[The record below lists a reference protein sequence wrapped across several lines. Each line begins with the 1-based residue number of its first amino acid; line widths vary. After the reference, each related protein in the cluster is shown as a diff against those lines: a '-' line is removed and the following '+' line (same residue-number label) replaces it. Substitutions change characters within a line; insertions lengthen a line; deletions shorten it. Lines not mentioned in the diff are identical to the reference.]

1 MSYWTT
7 QVLNGLSF
15 GAVLYLIAVGL
26 TLIMGVMRVVNL
38 MHGSGY
44 LLGAY
49 VALTVIQETG
59 SFVLGLLAA
68 VAAGVVVAGVV
79 FLALQLVGND
89 LTRQAVLTFAF
100 VYIIGDLSLQ
110 VFGGTTKQVPTPEW
124 LQGSVDIGPL
134 TYPAYRLFLLGLGAL
149 IALTIFVLERRTMF
163 GAMVRAVADDRDMV
177 AAVGRNPRWIAA
189 GTFAVGMCLAFL
201 GGALGGGVFGAYPG
215 ADIQMLV
222 FGLVI
227 VVLGGMGSLGGSLV
241 AAIVVGVTAT
251 VAKVAVPELG
261 DMSIFVLMIA
271 VLAFRPSGLFGRP
284 A

>member
-1 MSYWTT
+1 MSYWTS

-15 GAVLYLIAVGL
+15 AAVLYLIAVGL

-49 VALTVIQETG
+49 VALTVVKATG
-59 SFVLGLLAA
+59 SFALGIVLAVLAGA
-68 VAAGVVVAGVV
+68 TTAVVVFA
-79 FLALQLVGND
+79 ALQRVGND

-100 VYIIGDLSLQ
+100 VYIIADLSLE
-110 VFGGTTKQVPTPEW
+110 VFGGSTQQVPLPNA
-124 LQGSVDIGPL
+124 LNGVVDVAGL
-134 TYPAYRLFLLGLGAL
+134 RYPAYRLVLIGAGAL
-149 IALTIFVLERRTMF
+149 IALAMLIAERRTLL

-177 AAVGRNPRWIAA
+177 SAIGRNPRWIAA
-189 GTFAVGMCLAFL
+189 GTFVLGMCLAFL

-215 ADIQMLV
+215 ADIQFLV

-227 VVLGGMGSLGGSLV
+227 VVLGGMGSLGGSLL
-241 AAIVVGVTAT
+241 AAVVVGVADT
-251 VAKVAVPELG
+251 VTKIALPSIG
-261 DMSIFVLMIA
+261 DLSVFALMIL
-271 VLAFRPSGLFGRP
+271 VLAVRPSGLFGRP